1 MLKGLA
7 ITKVPSNLRLHSI
20 YPLEKKKKK
29 EGVTMGLQL
38 TEAMEAIML
47 YSTMKSTHSVPVGNI
62 LNCFIA

>member
-7 ITKVPSNLRLHSI
+7 ITKVPSNLQLHSI
-20 YPLEKKKKK
+20 YPLKKKKKK